1 MMIVIQKF
9 GGTTVSSVSK
19 RLLVAKRIKDTID
32 LGLSPI
38 AVISAIGR
46 LGEPYSTDS
55 LLSLVR
61 PNRIKARDLDL
72 LMSVGEII
80 SCVLMVD
87 TLASIGVNAKPYTGG
102 QAGIITDESYG
113 KANILHVKPEP
124 ILECLKKGIVP
135 VVAGF
140 QGITEHDQI
149 TTLGRGGSDTSAAIL
164 AKAVDADRIEIY
176 TDVDGI
182 MTADPNIVK
191 EARKLNE
198 LSYSEL
204 FEMADQGAKVIH
216 PKAVSIA
223 MSKQIPLIIKNIAGN
238 DPGTL
243 ISNRKIEKQKKDL
256 VTSIVHISGRCQ
268 VKALYDNSDEKIGI
282 LKELAD
288 KGISLDIIN
297 VFPSHMVFTIEKQ
310 AKVQVEQI
318 LASMATSFSV
328 LDGLCKVS
336 IIGEG
341 MKGVP
346 GVIYKAIKL
355 LSEQGIE
362 VLQTSD
368 SHTTISCLI
377 KEKDAE
383 RAVSILHQGYCL
395 LES

>member
-38 AVISAIGR
+38 AVISAVGR

-140 QGITEHDQI
+140 QGITEHGQI

-191 EARKLNE
+191 EAKKLNE

-297 VFPSHMVFTIEKQ
+297 VFSSHMVFTIEKQ

-362 VLQTSD
+362 VLQTSG

-377 KEKDAE
+377 KEKEAE

>member
-140 QGITEHDQI
+140 QGITEHGQI

-191 EARKLNE
+191 EAKKLNE

-204 FEMADQGAKVIH
+204 FEMADQGSKVIH

>member
-1 MMIVIQKF
+1 MIVIQKF

-140 QGITEHDQI
+140 QGITEHGQI

>member
-124 ILECLKKGIVP
+124 ILECLNKGIVP

-140 QGITEHDQI
+140 QGITEHGQI

-191 EARKLNE
+191 EAKKLNE

>member
-140 QGITEHDQI
+140 QGITEHGQI

>member
-140 QGITEHDQI
+140 QGITEHGQI

-191 EARKLNE
+191 EAKKLNE

-377 KEKDAE
+377 KEKYAE

>member
-140 QGITEHDQI
+140 QGITEHGQI

-164 AKAVDADRIEIY
+164 AKVVDADRIEIY

-377 KEKDAE
+377 KEKEAE

>member
-38 AVISAIGR
+38 AVISAVGR

-140 QGITEHDQI
+140 QGITEHGQI

-223 MSKQIPLIIKNIAGN
+223 MSKQIPLIIKNITGN

-297 VFPSHMVFTIEKQ
+297 VFSSHMVFTIEKQ

-377 KEKDAE
+377 KEKEAE

>member
-140 QGITEHDQI
+140 QGITEHGQI

-310 AKVQVEQI
+310 AKVQIEQI

>member
-140 QGITEHDQI
+140 QGITEHGQI

-204 FEMADQGAKVIH
+204 FEMADQGSKVIH

-243 ISNRKIEKQKKDL
+243 ISNSKIEKQKKDL

>member
-140 QGITEHDQI
+140 QGITEHGQI

-377 KEKDAE
+377 KEKEAE

>member
-140 QGITEHDQI
+140 QGITEHGQI

-268 VKALYDNSDEKIGI
+268 IKALYDNSDEKIGI

>member
-140 QGITEHDQI
+140 QGITEHGQI

-216 PKAVSIA
+216 PNAVSIA

>member
-140 QGITEHDQI
+140 QGITEHGQI

-191 EARKLNE
+191 EAKKLNE

-310 AKVQVEQI
+310 AKVQIEQI

>member
-140 QGITEHDQI
+140 QGITEHGQI

-310 AKVQVEQI
+310 AKVQIEQI

-377 KEKDAE
+377 KEKEAE

>member
-140 QGITEHDQI
+140 QGITEHGQI

-191 EARKLNE
+191 EAKKLNE

-243 ISNRKIEKQKKDL
+243 ISNRKIERSEKDL

-268 VKALYDNSDEKIGI
+268 VKALYDKSDEKIGI

-377 KEKDAE
+377 KEKEAE